1 MPGPRNQKKSSKK
14 RTTAPDAA
22 ATSPANGTASTVSES
37 TLACYNFR
45 RFLEIADRK
54 TIAQF
59 CTWAAATS
67 DGKNLRLLW
76 THALDEGEK
85 LGITEGKRL
94 GLKEG
99 IERGMDL
106 GHEEG
111 YRIARKGLMKLYR
124 Q

>member
-1 MPGPRNQKKSSKK
+1 MPGPGNQKKSSKK

-22 ATSPANGTASTVSES
+22 TTSPANGTASTVSES
-37 TLACYNFR
+37 TSACYNFR

-67 DGKNLRLLW
+67 DGENLRLLW
-76 THALDEGEK
+76 TRALDEGEK
-85 LGITEGKRL
+85 LGIIEEKRL

-99 IERGMDL
+99 IEKGMNL
-106 GHEEG
+106 GREEG
-111 YRIARKGLMKLYR
+111 YWLAKNAFDDILH
-124 Q
+124 